1 MLTLLKIKLLLALI
15 LVGITYNSC
24 EEEETYDMFSYK
36 VGNEYYYNYYLRK
49 TVKVT
54 FIIEGVE
61 TWRVIS
67 KTEFNDSNI
76 YLIERKLNGKSYIIS
91 TYTTIIKDSIRFIN
105 AVEFKEKS
113 TFSILGIE
121 IPRNHD
127 KPEFVVDHYYY
138 GSHSQWTFKAD
149 SGLTEYSYYH
159 PPNHIVNESL
169 TLDSI
174 RISR

>member
-1 MLTLLKIKLLLALI
+1 MTKLLKISLLLI
-15 LVGITYNSC
+15 LVLVGTTNNSC

-36 VGNEYYYNYYLRK
+36 VGNEYYYNYYKYRLA
-49 TVKVT
+49 KVSSV
-54 FIIEGVE
+54 IKGVE
-61 TWRVIS
+61 TWKVIS
-67 KTEFNDSNI
+67 KTEYYDSNI
-76 YLIERKLNGKSYIIS
+76 FMIERKLNGVSS
-91 TYTTIIKDSIRFIN
+91 FAGCTTIIKDSIQFIN

-149 SGLTEYSYYH
+149 SGLTRYYYYH
-159 PPNHIVNESL
+159 PPNHIVNEWL

-174 RISR
+174 WIPD